1 MAMAQSIA
9 ILGTGSDV
17 GKSVIT
23 AGICRILSN
32 HGVKVA
38 PFKAQNMSNNA
49 EPALLP
55 QRPGP
60 SSTSTRSRNATHSQD
75 NSNHDISQFE
85 NEKDRGNGWGEIG
98 SAQALQAQASRLLPR
113 VEMNPVLLKSGGKRE
128 SDGAYLCN
136 VIVLGKS
143 LVVEDYGALKART
156 GTLQNLVLEAHE
168 QLQKVTRAEV
178 ICIEGAGSCTELNLM
193 DRDIVNLPLVRKLNC
208 PWILVA
214 NIDPGG
220 VFAQIVGTKACVTEK
235 DWDLCVA
242 VIVNRLRGET
252 KYFEPG
258 PAILEEMVGKPIF
271 VVPFMYNI
279 NLPEEDGLGVERR
292 LKKESHLT
300 TTMEENSHNPRTAK
314 DHRHSVIVIAYPHIA
329 ITSDLTPLENDKA
342 FDVQWRRNNIPNTS
356 YPDITAIILPG
367 SKLTRSDL
375 KWLKQSPWMSYI
387 QNFVRKGG
395 KILGLCGGYQILGE
409 EVADPKGIEGDAGT
423 SVGLGLL
430 PAQTT
435 IEPADAKII
444 RPRRGILYGSN
455 VAVKGFELHCGRTL
469 LTKNENADEFL
480 PLVSYSDCE
489 LYPTCKTTDGLTNGR
504 VSGTYLHGLLTSRTL
519 RRKLLLD
526 SEAPDFGNDDEKRDG
541 EDDEEDPLDKFAAHL
556 ERSGLTFDKI
566 MSYL

>member
-1 MAMAQSIA
+1 MEMVHSIA

-32 HGVKVA
+32 YDVKVA

-60 SSTSTRSRNATHSQD
+60 SSSGFNSTKD
-75 NSNHDISQFE
+75 NFNHTLVTES
-85 NEKDRGNGWGEIG
+85 DRGNGWGEIG

-113 VEMNPVLLKSGGKRE
+113 VEMNPILLKSGGRRK

-136 VIVLGKS
+136 VIVLGKL

-156 GTLQNLVLEAHE
+156 GTLQNLVMEAHE
-168 QLQKVTRAEV
+168 QLQKVTGAEV

-193 DRDIVNLPLVRKLNC
+193 DRDIVNLPLVRKLSC

-220 VFAQIVGTKACVTEK
+220 VFAQIVGTKACVSEE
-235 DWDLCVA
+235 DWDLCGA
-242 VIVNRLRGET
+242 VIVNRLRGER

-271 VVPFMYNI
+271 VVPFIQDI

-292 LKKESHLT
+292 LKKERYFD
-300 TTMEENSHNPRTAK
+300 TTMEENSYNERAVK
-314 DHRHSVIVIAYPHIA
+314 DNRHTVIVIAYPHIA
-329 ITSDLTPLENDKA
+329 ITSDLTPLENDKL
-342 FDVQWRRNNIPNTS
+342 FDVQWRRTIIPNIS
-356 YPDITAIILPG
+356 YPDIAAIILPG

-375 KWLKQSPWMSYI
+375 EWLKDSPWMEYI
-387 QNFVRKGG
+387 QTFASKGG

-409 EVADPKGIEGDAGT
+409 EVADPKGIEGEAGT
-423 SVGLGLL
+423 SVGLGHL
-430 PAQTT
+430 PVRTV
-435 IEPADAKII
+435 IEPADCKVI
-444 RPRRGILYGSN
+444 RPRRGKLHGSN
-455 VAVKGFELHCGRTL
+455 VDVKGFELHCGRTF
-469 LTKNENADEFL
+469 LTKKNPDDFS
-480 PLVSYSDCE
+480 PLVSYSDCDS
-489 LYPTCKTTDGLTNGR
+489 YPSCTATDGLTNGR
-504 VSGTYLHGLLTSRTL
+504 VSGSYLHGIMTSKDL
-519 RRKLLLD
+519 RRKLLLHSKVVD
-526 SEAPDFGNDDEKRDG
+526 VGSDADDK
-541 EDDEEDPLDKFAAHL
+541 DPLDKFAAHL
-556 ERSGLTFDKI
+556 ESCGLTFDRI
-566 MSYL
+566 MSLL